1 MSSMRFKWK
10 VAIALLVGGLVPT
23 AVILKLEIDQ
33 FEAYSRQVAE
43 AEVRTA
49 MALKSAAVQQYVNE
63 VVNVATTI
71 AELPTTRTALKSL
84 DSAADA
90 LEADPKVEPDM
101 EALAARYDLQASR
114 TTDLAPG
121 ARERW
126 MDKLDPIAVKLQHL
140 YITSNP
146 NEVGQKQL
154 LNDAGDG
161 TTYSRLHT
169 ELHPVYRSLMERY
182 GFYDL
187 FIIEPHQGRII
198 YSVFKEVDFGTSLI
212 NGPYADTAF
221 GRAAQGLIASKGE
234 QAYVF
239 ADFEPYEPSYNAQAF
254 FMLVPVKREGVLIGL
269 LGVQLP
275 IDFANEL
282 LHLAGSEQKSMDSFL
297 IGPEGKLR
305 STPRYAEGRALKEVV
320 EGLAVAAALRDEQ
333 GVMETVDARG
343 AAVYAGHM
351 PLDLP
356 GLDWALLTEVR
367 QDEVLAAANAAR
379 EQSLYTGGAVALAVL
394 LGGLLLSQ
402 WLLWPIRKLG
412 NDLQTQVND
421 VIGSLRE
428 ASHQARGAAETMAS
442 TAEETN
448 RQTREVKSGADMTA
462 GDVAGV
468 ASSVEELSSSIG
480 EVVAG
485 IRQTTDLVGH
495 AAIRAED
502 AANLLAELERVAS
515 RITGIVTLI
524 NDVANQTNLLALN
537 AAVEASHAGEAGRGF
552 AVVASEIRKLA
563 ARTTAST
570 EEIAGEVRTV
580 LDTVKRNAEAIRSIS
595 SSIGQV
601 NDQARSISS
610 AAEQQ
615 GAVTQEIAGRMAK
628 TAHRVARA
636 NESLNEVQGA
646 SDGAARAA
654 ADVLQGMVSV
664 EAAAAKMDAA
674 LGHFVQRVQRV

>member
-1 MSSMRFKWK
+1 MRFKWK

-33 FEAYSRQVAE
+33 FEDYSQQVAE

-49 MALKSAAVQQYVNE
+49 MILKSASVQQYFDEARNI
-63 VVNVATTI
+63 VATI
-71 AELPTTRTALKSL
+71 ADLPTTRTALKSL

-101 EALAARYDLQASR
+101 EKLAERYDQQASR
-114 TTDLAPG
+114 TVDLAPG

-126 MDKLDPIAVKLQHL
+126 MEKLDPVAVKLQHL
-140 YITSNP
+140 YVSGNP
-146 NEVGQKQL
+146 NEIGQKHL

-161 TTYSRLHT
+161 STYSRLHT

-182 GFYDL
+182 GFYDI

-198 YSVFKEVDFGTSLI
+198 YSVFKEVDFGTSLV
-212 NGPYADTAF
+212 NGPYADTGF
-221 GRAAQGLIASKGE
+221 GRAAQAMLASKGE
-234 QAYVF
+234 QPFLF
-239 ADFEPYEPSYNAQAF
+239 ADFESYEPSYNSKAF
-254 FMLVPVKREGVLIGL
+254 FMLVPVKREGVLVGL

-282 LHLAGSEQKSMDSFL
+282 LHLAGSEQKSMDSFI
-297 IGPEGKLR
+297 IGAEGHLR
-305 STPRYAEGRALKEVV
+305 STPKHSDGRDLDAVV
-320 EGLAVAAALRDEQ
+320 EGPAVAAALRDEE
-333 GVMETVDARG
+333 GVMSSINARG
-343 AAVYAGHM
+343 EAVFAGYT

-367 QDEVLAAANAAR
+367 QDDVMAAANAAR
-379 EQSLYTGGAVALAVL
+379 QQSLYTGGGVALAVL

-402 WLLWPIRKLG
+402 WLLMPIRRLG
-412 NDLQTQVND
+412 NDLRSQVND

-428 ASHQARGAAETMAS
+428 ASHQARGAAEAMATS
-442 TAEETN
+442 AEETN
-448 RQTREVKSGADMTA
+448 RQTREVKSGADMTSS
-462 GDVAGV
+462 DVAGV
-468 ASSVEELSSSIG
+468 ASSVEQLSSSIG
-480 EVVAG
+480 EVVMG

-615 GAVTQEIAGRMAK
+615 GAVTQEIASRMAK
-628 TAHRVARA
+628 TAHRVAQA
-636 NESLNEVQGA
+636 NESLSEVQGA